1 MFNCING
8 AGLRVPERCHFP
20 MKLGTFEQA
29 SSSFDL
35 RHAGKEPHIVFV
47 CAMSLPSSF

>member
-29 SSSFDL
+29 SQALICVMLEKSLILFSFV
-35 RHAGKEPHIVFV
+35 VF
-47 CAMSLPSSF
+47 